1 MHNGGSA
8 KHFTSRIHKISHKL
22 EDLQEGG
29 DYCLTD
35 REERKREG
43 EQRTAHRGGTKGVRR
58 SPEME
63 AAGDGGRRSEE
74 IDGGRWEPPESLRTR
89 VLAEK

>member
-1 MHNGGSA
+1 VRCLPG
-8 KHFTSRIHKISHKL
+8 KL
-22 EDLQEGG
+22 TLEVTIQAGWE
-29 DYCLTD
+29 
-35 REERKREG
+35 
-43 EQRTAHRGGTKGVRR
+43 TAHGHTRSRGGERRRTR

-74 IDGGRWEPPESLRTR
+74 VDGGRWEPPESLRTR

>member
-1 MHNGGSA
+1 MNTFQQLDSQE
-8 KHFTSRIHKISHKL
+8 F
-22 EDLQEGG
+22 EDLQKGGVHCLNDREKREREGG
-29 DYCLTD
+29 
-35 REERKREG
+35 
-43 EQRTAHRGGTKGVRR
+43 QWAAHRGGAEGVRS

-74 IDGGRWEPPESLRTR
+74 IDGGRWEPPEGLRTR

>member
-1 MHNGGSA
+1 MEAAGVGGRRRA
-8 KHFTSRIHKISHKL
+8 LGIAR
-22 EDLQEGG
+22 
-29 DYCLTD
+29 D

-43 EQRTAHRGGTKGVRR
+43 EQRTAHRGGAKGVRR

-74 IDGGRWEPPESLRTR
+74 VDGGRWEPPESLRTR